1 VPLAVLMADMRINYV
16 PIYWAADMMAAA
28 IDLPAR
34 NETLHFVHH
43 DPTRV
48 RDALAWSLDHLRID
62 GVAICDT
69 QDEKDTAISA
79 QTPFV
84 RRLQRRIDAV
94 QKAYT
99 PYCTI
104 EPHFQME
111 AAPRGLGVKF
121 RFPPTIDQKFLE
133 RLLSYVR
140 KQFWDAKKQKSHLA
154 S

>member
-1 VPLAVLMADMRINYV
+1 
-16 PIYWAADMMAAA
+16 MAA
-28 IDLPAR
+28 
-34 NETLHFVHH
+34 V
-43 DPTRV
+43 DPITRSV
-48 RDALAWSLDHLRID
+48 VQHRLSSIVAEMGEAMLRTSYSQILNSSRDFSI
-62 GVAICDT
+62 AICDT

-94 QKAYT
+94 HNAYT
-99 PYCTI
+99 PYFTV

-121 RFPPTIDQKFLE
+121 RFPPTIDQQFLE